1 MIYGLNAILYYL
13 GYFIF
18 IIKKIFNKK
27 KEPVSILVIVE
38 VDLPIIEI
46 LEHGTRMKSHEL
58 GNVAEKIICVLLY
71 I

>member
-27 KEPVSILVIVE
+27 KETRVHSGNRGGGPPDYRNI
-38 VDLPIIEI
+38 
-46 LEHGTRMKSHEL
+46 GTRDTHE
-58 GNVAEKIICVLLY
+58 VS
-71 I
+71 